1 MLQRFFYA
9 ALERAKRGKVV
20 RLNAVFRS
28 ILPFNVPHGI
38 RVRSFSE
45 REVRVALPDKRAN
58 RNHLKGMHACA
69 IATACE
75 FCSGLAVLAQ
85 FEMQSYRLIMHRL
98 EVDYTR
104 RPAKGTCEARAVIPE
119 GFKDEVLGLIEAS
132 ADGAARFVMPST
144 LYDMQGEAV
153 AHAVVHWHVK
163 AWNAVKYQPTA

>member
-1 MLQRFFYA
+1 MLQRIFDA
-9 ALERAKRGKVV
+9 ALERARQGKVV

-38 RVRSFSE
+38 RVISFSDQ
-45 REVRVALPDKRAN
+45 EVRVALPDKRAN

-85 FEMQSYRLIMHRL
+85 FNMKNYRLIMNRL

-104 RPAKGTCEARAVIPE
+104 RPAKGMCEARAVVPE
-119 GFKDEVLGLIEAS
+119 GLREEVLRLMEA
-132 ADGAARFVMPST
+132 AEDGAARFTMPST
-144 LYDMQGEAV
+144 LYDAEGEAV
-153 AHAVVHWHVK
+153 AQAQVHWHVK
-163 AWNAVKYQPTA
+163 AWNAVQYQPTT